1 MAANE
6 IKLTLRV
13 NDDGTLGIVGKKA
26 KQAAAGVDQ
35 LDKSTKKANKSRN
48 NYQKVEKGVAGATS
62 NSTKGF
68 SKQAGAITG
77 GLVPAYAVLAA
88 NVFALTA
95 LFGALQRAAAVQQL
109 EQGLIAVGA
118 AAGQNLPYVA
128 TQLRTITDLAISSEQ
143 AMRATAVAMSA
154 GFSSTQLEKLTMVAK
169 GASLA
174 LGRDLGDA
182 LDRLVR
188 GTAKLEPEILDE
200 LGIMVRLDDAARD
213 YALSLN
219 KAVKD
224 LTRFEKQQAFLNA
237 TIDQGTQK
245 FNRIA
250 ESVDANPYDKLS
262 ASFNDL
268 TKTLL
273 NLANELSFVV
283 EYLASAPT
291 ALFGATLA
299 FGSGLAKSVLPTLT
313 EMTEKQRDLSATAAK
328 EAKKARKESVKEYSK
343 LGKSIEGM
351 KFAPPG
357 IKEAAKAYATGSRSA
372 KEMKKDILS
381 LTKSE
386 KLRNVA
392 LKTYEAEDSGRSAK
406 FIAEKKAERDAVVAL
421 RQEIERLAQT
431 ERTRG
436 AISSKENI
444 KSIRSS
450 QTAIQA
456 ENLGAMGLGVIPDF
470 KEAAKGSA
478 NLLKSVRAA
487 SGGLNVLRAGFGAV
501 TGSLKLF
508 GTAIAGAIPVLG
520 QALFVLGLFG
530 PLLSDLFK
538 KSKIQSTLEEV
549 TESFDSFTKT
559 NVYLNDV
566 LKDNSIPLEKKYQA
580 QLKARVGVLGQVEA
594 GINRLAAV
602 DEEQNLQKI
611 AELTEEVI
619 RIEANRAKA
628 RGIARRNASKP
639 SGTVDN
645 LKAEIKAIQDAL
657 LKVDAA
663 SGAALLGAAT
673 ARLKANKQLAATT
686 GVEIAELEALTL
698 DLLKG
703 GKAADM
709 TWEELKKRIQ
719 EITEPSRKLQGA
731 IDGVAQSLKDFDKA
745 SQDLEDKVDT
755 PYTNALDAL
764 QSLKNEAL
772 AVESGVK
779 GVKILDKEQQERLD
793 TFVAK
798 FRELFISQGVA
809 GAGVLMDTEVL
820 ERGITLLREYETTI
834 VTSTAKSKEL
844 TEEAKKLVKVSKNN
858 EALTKARLDFERKS
872 SEQLLAAKE
881 SSLTLLKQ
889 TTDESK
895 VKAKTAA
902 LDAEIAA
909 LRAKIAD
916 TAQQTFEIDTARF
929 NGLKQINDA
938 LEKQA
943 NLQLDIVKAQ
953 DDLAKRKALLDRPA
967 GRTTGLTAQEELALF
982 TKNADERKA
991 KETEI
996 LNQRLQ
1002 GIDIEFKLLDI
1013 KFALEA
1019 QRLDNTLTELS
1030 ANEKI
1035 GKEEADF
1042 ARQALVSRRE
1052 GAEGLRDAAQQLA
1065 LAEAGVTL
1073 DVSALEKSKDTGIV
1087 VPIAE
1092 QPTAVQTAVEERRS
1106 EGDVKGRLLEDA
1118 ALTERRATALE
1129 TINRLQAF
1137 AEASGNKSVAL
1148 AERKNY
1154 LELQRRQLLE
1164 GTEAIIQDGKIK
1176 EGISVE
1182 EQQRAQAILNELD
1195 KNELELIKNRIAKRE
1210 KEVETVTRLGGET
1223 AGAFASFGANMMNL
1237 TETGGVLAE
1246 GSKDVFSEKV
1256 AGIAEAS
1263 QTLISSLRELGPEG
1277 EVMASVVQGALNM
1290 TEAFAAG
1297 FETIKE
1303 SGIKSS
1309 EGITAGFKMAGAAV
1323 SAISGMQQ
1331 AKAKA
1336 AVAGIDQEI
1345 AAEQKRDGQSAQS
1358 VAKIA
1363 ALEKKKDAV
1372 KRKAFEQNK
1381 KMQMAEVIMATGVAI
1396 MNSIKMGL
1404 PWGAV
1409 FGSMAAAMG
1418 AAQLSAIASTSYQ
1431 GGGSIAN
1438 ASSAPPSSVAMGS
1451 RSNVVDVSQRASGG
1465 ELAYLRG
1472 ARGVGTNAN
1481 DFTPAFTGAKYRAS
1495 GGETAGYMVGEQGPE
1510 LFVPE
1515 TPGRIVPND
1524 DIAQAAPVN
1533 VTFSVQAIDASSF
1546 NDALTTQR
1554 GNIISMIREAAN
1566 SSGEGFLE
1574 TVDTNALQMER

>member
-35 LDKSTKKANKSRN
+35 LDKSSKKLNKTRS
-48 NYQKVEKGVAGATS
+48 NYQKVEKGVGQAGLSSA
-62 NSTKGF
+62 KGF

-128 TQLRTITDLAISSEQ
+128 NQLRTITDLAISSEQ

-219 KAVKD
+219 KGVKD

-237 TIDQGTQK
+237 TIEQGTQK

-262 ASFNDL
+262 ASFNNL

-313 EMTEKQRDLSATAAK
+313 EMTEKQRDLSAAAAK
-328 EAKKARKESVKEYSK
+328 EAQKARKESVKEYSK

-357 IKEAAKAYATGSRSA
+357 IKEAAKAYAIGSRSA
-372 KEMKKDILS
+372 KEMKKDISS
-381 LTKSE
+381 LTQSE

-392 LKTYEAEDSGRSAK
+392 LKTYEAEGSGRSAK
-406 FIAEKKAERDAVVAL
+406 FIAQKKAERDAVVAL
-421 RQEIERLAQT
+421 RQDIERLAQT

-456 ENLGAMGLGVIPDF
+456 ESLGTMGVGVIPDF
-470 KEAAKGSA
+470 KQAAKGSGS
-478 NLLKSVRAA
+478 LLKSIRAA

-508 GTAIAGAIPVLG
+508 GTAIAGAIPLFG
-520 QALFVLGLFG
+520 QALFVLGLLG
-530 PLLSDLFK
+530 PLLGDLFK
-538 KSKIQSTLEEV
+538 KSKIQSTVEEV

-566 LKDNSIPLEKKYQA
+566 LSDSSIPLEKKYQA

-594 GINRLAAV
+594 GINRLATA

-611 AELTEEVI
+611 AELTEEVM

-639 SGTVDN
+639 SATVDN
-645 LKAEIKAIQDAL
+645 LNAEIKAIQDAL
-657 LKVDAA
+657 VKVDVA

-673 ARLKANKQLAATT
+673 TRLKANEQLAATT
-686 GVEIAELEALTL
+686 GVEIAQLEALTS
-698 DLLKG
+698 DLLSG
-703 GKAADM
+703 GEAADM
-709 TWEELKKRIQ
+709 TWEQLKKRIQ

-731 IDGVAQSLKDFDKA
+731 IDGVSQSLKDFDKA
-745 SQDLEDKVDT
+745 SLDLADKADT
-755 PYTNALDAL
+755 PYTKALDAL
-764 QSLKNEAL
+764 QSLKNEAV
-772 AVESGVK
+772 AVAKGGEGVE
-779 GVKILDKEQQERLD
+779 ILDKEQQERLD

-798 FRELFISQGVA
+798 FRELFPDKGFA
-809 GAGVLMDTEVL
+809 MGGLTDTEIL
-820 ERGITLLREYETTI
+820 EKGLNTLRGYETTI
-834 VTSTAKSKEL
+834 VTATAESSKL
-844 TEEAKKLVKVSKNN
+844 TEEAKKLSKVSKNN
-858 EALTKARLDFERKS
+858 EALTKARLALEKKS
-872 SEQLLAAKE
+872 SEELLAAKE
-881 SSLTLLKQ
+881 ASLKLLKQ
-889 TTDESK
+889 TTDANK
-895 VKAKTAA
+895 VRAKTAA

-909 LRAKIAD
+909 LQAKIAD
-916 TAQQTFEIDTARF
+916 SAQETFEKDTARF

-943 NLQLDIVKAQ
+943 NIQLDIVKAQ
-953 DDLAKRKALLDRPA
+953 DDLAKRKALLDRPV
-967 GRTTGLTAQEELALF
+967 GRTAGLTAQEELALF

-1019 QRLDNTLTELS
+1019 QRLDNTLRELS
-1030 ANEKI
+1030 ASGKI
-1035 GKEEADF
+1035 GKEEAAF
-1042 ARQALVSRRE
+1042 ARQALASRRD
-1052 GAEGLRDAAQQLA
+1052 GAKGLRDAAQQLA
-1065 LAEAGVTL
+1065 LTEAGVTL
-1073 DVSALEKSKDTGIV
+1073 DVSALERTQDTGIV
-1087 VPIAE
+1087 APIAE
-1092 QPTAVQTAVEERRS
+1092 QPQAVQTAVEERRS

-1118 ALTERRATALE
+1118 ALTERRASALE
-1129 TINRLQAF
+1129 KINRLQAF
-1137 AEASGNKSVAL
+1137 AEAAGNKSVAFR
-1148 AERKNY
+1148 ERENY
-1154 LELQRRQLLE
+1154 LELQKQQLLQ

-1176 EGISVE
+1176 EGISIA

-1195 KNELELIKNRIAKRE
+1195 KNELELIKNRIAERQ
-1210 KEVETVTRLGGET
+1210 KEVEIVTRLGGET

-1246 GSKDVFSEKV
+1246 GSTNTFSEKV
-1256 AGIAEAS
+1256 AGISEAS

-1277 EVMASVVQGALNM
+1277 EVMASVAQGALNM

-1381 KMQMAEVIMATGVAI
+1381 KMQMAEVVMATGVAI

-1418 AAQLSAIASTSYQ
+1418 AAQLAAIASTSYQ
-1431 GGGSIAN
+1431 GGGSIAK

-1472 ARGVGTNAN
+1472 ARGVGANAN

-1495 GGETAGYMVGEQGPE
+1495 GGETAGYVVGEQGPE

-1533 VTFSVQAIDASSF
+1533 VTFSVQAIDANSF
-1546 NDALTTQR
+1546 NDALATQR

-1574 TVDTNALQMER
+1574 TVDTDSLQMER